1 MKDERKNIDQLFSE
15 GLGDFKPAPPPEMW
29 EKIGTGLSVST
40 PGTVSPARNI
50 GRIVLIG
57 VAAVVLTG
65 IALLWYF
72 SGHNNPVQ
80 EDLNTIQQTEAPVI
94 DNNQPIVTST
104 KSAKAETKSAISTEI
119 TGETNLETAKQQPQK
134 TETILKIVSVPFADA
149 NENSIVKNKGTVKN
163 TAVES
168 IYKEPLSAT
177 NENSALITD
186 LRTDF
191 TQWLISQS
199 IVFIPVSATSVFNEK
214 YRQSGKPSLHSKTDI
229 PLIGGVYAAWDR
241 IDYGNN
247 HTKESRA
254 LGLSLST
261 FRGPW
266 LLETG
271 AAVCLSDDNGRFLVN
286 YNSFDSIGYYNKV
299 VSFSLDPNNYGSIQ
313 FNTEVQGVFDSI
325 DHHMETKTVNR
336 YTYLQIPLMAG
347 YHFYNNRLFTLSI
360 KAGPI
365 FSVMLNSSEPGINF
379 IRENANLQSIDQL
392 SPSRVSTNWQ
402 IAAALGIGLH
412 LSQKL
417 TLQLEPTYKT
427 YLRPVYQGYQT
438 KPQSIGI
445 RAGLLY
451 RF

>member
-15 GLGDFKPAPPPEMW
+15 GLGDFKPAPPPELW
-29 EKIGTGLSVST
+29 KKIGASL
-40 PGTVSPARNI
+40 TVSPPAPVIPAISI

-57 VAAVVLTG
+57 VAAAVLTG
-65 IALLWYF
+65 LALLWYF
-72 SGHNNPVQ
+72 SGHNNPDQ
-80 EDLNTIQQTEAPVI
+80 GDINSIQQTEAPVI
-94 DNNQPIVTST
+94 DNNQPIVSSN

-119 TGETNLETAKQQPQK
+119 PEETTVETAKQRPQK
-134 TETILKIVSVPFADA
+134 AETISKVGSAPYADVSV
-149 NENSIVKNKGTVKN
+149 NSITKNEAVVKS

-168 IYKEPLSAT
+168 IIRKTSSAT
-177 NENSALITD
+177 NENSASITD

-191 TQWLISQS
+191 THWLSSQPT
-199 IVFIPVSATSVFNEK
+199 VFIPVSATSVFTGK
-214 YRQSGKPSLHSKTDI
+214 YRQSGKPAIYSKNSI
-229 PLIGGVYAAWDR
+229 PLIGGIYTAWDR
-241 IDYGNN
+241 IDYGDN
-247 HTKESRA
+247 HTKQSHA

-271 AAVCLSDDNGRFLVN
+271 AAVCLSDDNGRFLVK

-299 VSFSLDPNNYGSIQ
+299 VSFSSDPNNYGSIQ
-313 FNTEVQGVFDSI
+313 FNTEVLGVFDSV
-325 DHHMETKTVNR
+325 DHNMEAKTANR

-347 YHFYNNRLFTLSI
+347 YQFYNKRLFTLSI

-379 IRENANLQSIDQL
+379 SRENASLQSIDQL
-392 SPSRVSTNWQ
+392 NPVRVSTNWQ

-412 LSQKL
+412 ISQRL